1 MFTIALTIIIK
12 TNSISSD
19 VLCGAH
25 RAEDCRH
32 CIHGFANIFLR
43 NYLWYAW
50 CNEDCLWNPVTK
62 LCNEKGNLNMIT
74 SLTIDCII
82 LQIVRKFST
91 FYYC

>member
-1 MFTIALTIIIK
+1 MLTIAITIII
-12 TNSISSD
+12 IRIDIVSSD

-62 LCNEKGNLNMIT
+62 LCNEKGIFKTIT
-74 SLTIDCII
+74 GISQTINCI
-82 LQIVRKFST
+82 LVV
-91 FYYC
+91 

>member
-1 MFTIALTIIIK
+1 MLTIAITIIIRI
-12 TNSISSD
+12 NFVSSD

-62 LCNEKGNLNMIT
+62 LCNEKGKFKTII
-74 SLTIDCII
+74 SYTIDCIA
-82 LQIVRKFST
+82 VRLDCF
-91 FYYC
+91 